1 MPQLPQVEQQLT
13 PNPSRRVIDG
23 VRAPVNDSV
32 GKAVMQLGDEFTE
45 IAGRVQKSNDDREMI
60 TADRIARE
68 RLDRLKFDLEH
79 NEPETPDA
87 AIKDRWRQESTQI
100 ITEAAAGLT
109 NGQARS
115 LWTERAKGWQAD
127 GAIWSETL
135 GLKRSVDR
143 ARGAHITAE
152 ADLEKKAGDL
162 AISHE
167 TFAASIAG
175 QKAAILRDTERGI
188 FDKATAAER
197 VAALDKVL
205 EKDRFS
211 RARAE
216 VERLVTAGK
225 ADDAKKLIDD
235 FGGDVEQG
243 RALRQAREGAEQD
256 VRAAANRAEKE
267 KRDAEILASNT
278 FEMGLLKGEA
288 GHSYRDLDRMVETGV
303 ISLNDAP
310 QLRRSIRA
318 EQDRAKAEAES
329 SKLSSAQKEY
339 MKDRSSDYRLVFD
352 AVSMTDPAGF
362 LQGYD
367 KWDDSLKAR
376 YNVMTPDDQ
385 RAVDRKLL
393 EMSVKGQTSGATKEY
408 YDVLLAEAKRVVPD
422 FEIGST
428 AKKADPRGK
437 EFAGKL
443 ARAAET
449 ISKEGGGTPLT
460 VQQARDVVAR
470 ALANYEPGKWDN
482 LATNQADNP
491 NSTVNARL
499 RAAVD
504 PNYDYQAEQQI
515 RDAYYE
521 KFGRSI
527 PDDELKRYYAAA
539 KAGK

>member
-243 RALRQAREGAEQD
+243 RALRQAREGAEAD
-256 VRAAANRAEKE
+256 VRAAAAKAETE
-267 KRDAEILASNT
+267 KRKAEVIVANQ
-278 FEMGLLKGEA
+278 FEMGILKGEP
-288 GHSYRDLDRMVETGV
+288 GHSYRDLDTMVEKGV
-303 ISLNDAP
+303 ISINDKPA
-310 QLRRSIRA
+310 LWRAKRA
-318 EQDRAKAEAES
+318 EDDRKEAEAKQA
-329 SKLSSAQKEY
+329 KLSAAEKAALINRS
-339 MKDRSSDYRLVFD
+339 KDFKLMFD
-352 AVSMTDPAGF
+352 AYSGDYPSAFMGGKGSWPEA
-362 LQGYD
+362 LRQ
-367 KWDDSLKAR
+367 R
-376 YNVMTPDDQ
+376 YELMTPDDQ
-385 RAVDRKLL
+385 RAIDALSLDMQTKGKAASETNTVYNLLIDEADR
-393 EMSVKGQTSGATKEY
+393 A
-408 YDVLLAEAKRVVPD
+408 VPD
-422 FEIGST
+422 WKLGSKAD
-428 AKKADPRGK
+428 AKKRPTESL
-437 EFAGKL
+437 EFAGVL
-443 ARAAET
+443 RGFAEVT
-449 ISKEGGGTPLT
+449 ANTLGGKTPT
-460 VQQARDVVAR
+460 NDQIRDVVAR
-470 ALANYEPGKWDN
+470 ALQSYRPDKYGQLPGAAALSAKI
-482 LATNQADNP
+482 NP
-491 NSTVNARL
+491 G
-499 RAAVD
+499 
-504 PNYDYQAEQQI
+504 YDYGAEELI
-515 RDAYYE
+515 RDEFY
-521 KFGRSI
+521 KTNGRS
-527 PDDELKRYYAAA
+527 PTEAELKSAYQAVTG
-539 KAGK
+539 GK